1 MDFLQSLPSILDPY
15 CIAMYRITGNAVV
28 DYCIGT
34 CLLAFITVV
43 LGEFTLSLAL
53 RFNRRHITQ
62 MEDEMAHQHQL
73 SLAAL
78 HMEDKM
84 SYQACNKQ
92 ANDALG
98 KYFFNMVAYS
108 AAYLW
113 PIPFALTWMQSRF
126 IGVEFIPAY
135 PLNIIWP
142 ATGYFT
148 TFILFYILDRI
159 IFKNIRRYLPYFK
172 EVQRT
177 IDLYAKRSEFDTSD
191 NTPVP
196 VPVSSQE

>member
-1 MDFLQSLPSILDPY
+1 MDFLQNLPYILDPY

-53 RFNRRHITQ
+53 RINRRHIKG
-62 MEDEMAHQHQL
+62 MESEMAQQHQL

-78 HMEDKM
+78 HMADKK
-84 SYQACNKQ
+84 SYNACNKQ

-113 PIPFALTWMQSRF
+113 PIPFALTWMQMRF
-126 IGVEFIPAY
+126 MGVEFIPAY
-135 PLNIIWP
+135 PLNLIWP
-142 ATGYFT
+142 STGYFT

-159 IFKNIRRYLPYFK
+159 VFKNIRRYLPYFK
-172 EVQRT
+172 EVQKT
-177 IDLYAKRSEFDTSD
+177 LDLYAKDSGIEA
-191 NTPVP
+191 NGPVP
-196 VPVSSQE
+196 ASVNGGD